1 MGGPHTAGGGGKV
14 ELLMP
19 WEGCALGTAVCVWHL
34 PLPEAGPSW
43 YTQAQATACGADVG
57 VCCLLLCV
65 SRLLLHAC
73 HLPGGVT
80 VSNRVAVTD
89 AVGILSLG

>member
-1 MGGPHTAGGGGKV
+1 MGGPHTAGGGGKGG
-14 ELLMP
+14 LLMP
-19 WEGCALGTAVCVWHL
+19 REGCALGTAMCGTCL
-34 PLPEAGPSW
+34 SLQQGPP
-43 YTQAQATACGADVG
+43 GAPRPRQQPVGLMSG
-57 VCCLLLCV
+57 VCGLLLCV
-65 SRLLLHAC
+65 SHLLPHAC